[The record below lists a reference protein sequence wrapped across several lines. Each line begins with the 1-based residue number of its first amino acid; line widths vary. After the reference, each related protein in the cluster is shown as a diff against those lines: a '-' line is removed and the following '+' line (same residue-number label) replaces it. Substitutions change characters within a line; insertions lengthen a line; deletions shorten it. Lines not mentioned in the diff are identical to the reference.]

1 MDQIAQPLPLSLKQ
15 AMGLLSTD
23 NVEQTAVI
31 IDVSSLYRTCK
42 ELLPPELGYE
52 LHERVL
58 CSLGDCDALFSIVE
72 DIEEEKSEN
81 LKFGL
86 SHPVND
92 VDVEDLFD
100 KVNHV
105 GEDLSALVRSA
116 LTHVDACSRDV
127 GSVFLTKERRL
138 LLGVE
143 KV

>member
-1 MDQIAQPLPLSLKQ
+1 
-15 AMGLLSTD
+15 MGLLSTD
-23 NVEQTAVI
+23 KTAVI
-31 IDVSSLYRTCK
+31 VDVSSLYRTCK
-42 ELLPPELGYE
+42 EILPPELGYK

-58 CSLGDCDALFSIVE
+58 CSLGDCDALYSIVE

-92 VDVEDLFD
+92 VDVDDLFD

-105 GEDLSALVRSA
+105 GEGLSDLVRQA
-116 LTHVDACSRDV
+116 LTHVNASSRDI
-127 GSVFLTKERRL
+127 GSVFLTKEWRL

-143 KV
+143 KA